1 MAEEETEFNCDEFR
15 ASPPGA
21 GLDALLSGFTAGLDA
36 MIDPFSLVLGNF
48 MAAAESP
55 PDLAY
60 PAKFA
65 VEIAGAVVDVAAM
78 PTFTP
83 ILVDVKAAIGGLPPL
98 PAPFGP
104 LNPLNVPPIPNA
116 IFDLLK
122 GLFGIPIDLL
132 GKAAKLELGP
142 DPPWGIP
149 DMISGLLPPGFD
161 AQAANLTTCVVD
173 IVAGVLPLKP
183 YEGEKEEEEAGGEE
197 TV

>member
-21 GLDALLSGFTAGLDA
+21 GLDALLSGFTAGLDG

-48 MAAAESP
+48 MAAADG
-55 PDLAY
+55 DLVY

-65 VEIAGAVVDVAAM
+65 VEIAAAALKIPLMPAAVL
-78 PTFTP
+78 P
-83 ILVDVKAAIGGLPPL
+83 DVKAAIGGLPPL
-98 PAPFGP
+98 PAPLGP
-104 LNPLNVPPIPNA
+104 LNPLNVPPIPTA
-116 IFDLLK
+116 IFDLLG
-122 GLFGIPIDLL
+122 GLLKIPVELL
-132 GKAAKLELGP
+132 GLAAELDLEP

-149 DMISGLLPPGFD
+149 DKIAALFPPGFD
-161 AQAANLTTCVVD
+161 KQAGNLTTCVVD